1 MTPYFCGARYTNEK
15 GNQFRNAH
23 KLVTTLGAFLPTLKH
38 VFKRY
43 VHTVH
48 EDIIK
53 CQSLPSSVVLTQF
66 RRLPLL
72 ALPAGMVQLVND
84 RKSVLKDA
92 LATFT
97 EIHTPEYANK
107 YIASS
112 GKIEEMSCEC
122 HDGGD
127 RLCGP
132 ESNCINRL
140 TCIEC
145 SGSQC
150 GCSKR
155 CANRRFQRHQY
166 ARLDV
171 FRAGKKG
178 YGVRAEM
185 DISRD
190 TFIQE
195 YVGEVVDEA
204 RFQRRRE
211 QYEKDGERHFYFMM
225 LSPGEYID
233 ATQKG
238 SIARFCNHSC
248 NPNAYIEKWVVGPRM
263 RMGLFAKRDIQ
274 KGEEICFDYKADRL
288 DSKPQKCLCGEP
300 NCVGLLG
307 TKSKSG
313 RLACL
318 PEEVVDGL
326 SLLEE
331 DVKDWVSEHGG
342 RRRKHL
348 SADEAAGLPVKPLTK
363 GSTSKVMGVLM
374 QSREDWLVKK
384 MAERIFLTTDAQV
397 QAEVM
402 RMHGYEIFS
411 TILAQWA
418 GDQSITN
425 IVLETLMKWPN
436 ITKNKISSS
445 SIEGIVQSLAESS
458 STRTSHYA
466 KCLLKDWSNL
476 EMAYRIPRRR
486 TVHASKKQPKKRSPT
501 IYAEDDSESESSES
515 SDDSA
520 DEDYEDAQ
528 AQIPIRKP
536 MSDLPK
542 DWEAVIVPK
551 TGKILYTNRRTGAIS
566 TNKPRTEREV
576 REEKLRRKRREQELQ
591 RERERIRAEQ
601 HAAQLRR
608 EEEATNLRRIIED
621 AASASTPDSQHTTPR
636 DTKDSEKRI
645 TSDTSSNGDAPPLKR
660 KRSVTPEQSWRSLFA
675 SYVPKVVWNFEPIL
689 GHDRCRAHS
698 RDIVNLLVNK
708 ELKREEVAPDSI
720 NDALKSRVKQFVA
733 PYMEKVV
740 QRRAERHKPR
750 PK

>member
-1 MTPYFCGARYTNEK
+1 
-15 GNQFRNAH
+15 
-23 KLVTTLGAFLPTLKH
+23 
-38 VFKRY
+38 
-43 VHTVH
+43 
-48 EDIIK
+48 
-53 CQSLPSSVVLTQF
+53 
-66 RRLPLL
+66 
-72 ALPAGMVQLVND
+72 MVQLVND

-92 LATFT
+92 LNTFV
-97 EIHTPEYANK
+97 EIRTPEYVNK
-107 YIASS
+107 YIATS
-112 GKIEEMSCEC
+112 GKIEEMACEC
-122 HDGGD
+122 NDGGD

-145 SGSQC
+145 TGSQC

-178 YGVRAEM
+178 YGVRAM
-185 DISRD
+185 ANIPRD
-190 TFIQE
+190 AFIHE
-195 YVGEVVDEA
+195 YIGEVIDET

-225 LSPGEYID
+225 LSQGEYID

-238 SIARFCNHSC
+238 SITRFCNHSC

-263 RMGLFAKRDIQ
+263 RMGLFAKRDIE
-274 KGEEICFDYKADRL
+274 KGEEICFDYKAERL

-307 TKSKSG
+307 SKSKSG

-326 SLLEE
+326 SIGEE
-331 DVKDWVSEHGG
+331 DVKDWIAEYGG

-348 SADEAAGLPVKPLTK
+348 TSEEAAALPVKPLTK

-374 QSREDWLVKK
+374 QSREEWLVR
-384 MAERIFLTTDAQV
+384 MISQRIFLTTDAEV

-425 IVLETLMKWPN
+425 TVLETLTKWPN

-445 SIEGIVQSLAESS
+445 SIERIVQSLAESS
-458 STRTSHYA
+458 STKTAHFAR
-466 KCLLKDWSNL
+466 CLLKDWSNL
-476 EMAYRIPRRR
+476 KMAYRIPRRKTTR
-486 TVHASKKQPKKRSPT
+486 KPDPKVNQSEQSS
-501 IYAEDDSESESSES
+501 EDESESESSQS

-520 DEDYEDAQ
+520 DKDYEDSQ

-536 MSDLPK
+536 MADLPK

-551 TGKILYTNRRTGAIS
+551 TGKILFTNRRTGAIS
-566 TNKPRTEREV
+566 TTKPRTEREI
-576 REEKLRRKRREQELQ
+576 REEKQRRRRREQELQ
-591 RERERIRAEQ
+591 KERERFRAEQ
-601 HAAQLRR
+601 HAAQARR
-608 EEEATNLRRIIED
+608 EEEAANLRRIID
-621 AASASTPDSQHTTPR
+621 GAASVSTPESQRTPK
-636 DTKDSEKRI
+636 DTNELPNNSHLRKN
-645 TSDTSSNGDAPPLKR
+645 SDETPPPA
-660 KRSVTPEQSWRSLFA
+660 KRSRKMTTEQIWRALFA

-689 GHDRCRAHS
+689 GHDRCRTHA
-698 RDIVNLLVNK
+698 RDIVNLLVSK
-708 ELKREEVAPDSI
+708 ELKREEVAPDSVT
-720 NDALKSRVKQFVA
+720 DALKSRIKQFVA
-733 PYMEKVV
+733 PYMEKVL
-740 QRRAERHKPR
+740 QRRAEKRKI
-750 PK
+750 K